1 MATLTRKA
9 NMNRLYITG
18 RTEPIRQLLSDFH
31 ARQVTVYPPCP
42 KCGQT
47 YGHFA
52 DGCQRCMSCSE
63 PLGPGTTKHWI
74 PLYQEG
80 RFRAA
85 LKTEAEYQA
94 TVKAALEGWN
104 AAKAAIPAE
113 YKTRHGALLGGDVVI
128 DGERISEP
136 ALDTRSLPWTLIARH
151 ETLVRDLTGQSL
163 INGHVKDSDTLY
175 AATGADGRT
184 IYRIAHCHQFG
195 DDLRETYYLPP
206 DLWERMMLMEI
217 QLRKITPEAAR
228 EWLKEYHGCVG
239 HELYE
244 FAATFAVRSG
254 ECNALPSPRKQ
265 ASRVVPRAGR

>member
-1 MATLTRKA
+1 MATLSRKA

-18 RTEPIRQLLSDFH
+18 RTGPIRQLLSDFH

-42 KCGQT
+42 KCGET
-47 YGHFA
+47 HGHFA
-52 DGCQRCMSCSE
+52 DGCQRCLSCRE
-63 PLGPGTTKHWI
+63 PLGPGTIKYWI
-74 PLYQEG
+74 PLYQES

-94 TVKAALEGWN
+94 TVARALDGWN
-104 AAKAAIPAE
+104 TAKSAIPSD
-113 YKTRHGALLGGDVVI
+113 YKTRHGAMLGGDVVI

-151 ETLVRDLTGQSL
+151 ETRVRGQ
-163 INGHVKDSDTLY
+163 VMDSNVLY
-175 AATGADGRT
+175 AATVADGRT

-206 DLWERMMLMEI
+206 DLWERMMLMEV

-228 EWLKEYHGCVG
+228 HWLEKYHGCVG

-254 ECNALPSPRKQ
+254 ECNALPSPRKR
-265 ASRVVPRAGR
+265 SLSGGTVGR